1 MTRGEDLATATHVH
15 RVLQALLDLPT
26 PRYRHHELVT
36 DAAGRRLSKR
46 DRALTIRAM
55 RESGISPGEIFDLA
69 LGMAPSLWA

>member
-36 DAAGRRLSKR
+36 DAAGRRLAKR

-55 RESGISPGEIFDLA
+55 RENGMGPAEIIGLA
-69 LGMAPSLWA
+69 FGLASSLSA